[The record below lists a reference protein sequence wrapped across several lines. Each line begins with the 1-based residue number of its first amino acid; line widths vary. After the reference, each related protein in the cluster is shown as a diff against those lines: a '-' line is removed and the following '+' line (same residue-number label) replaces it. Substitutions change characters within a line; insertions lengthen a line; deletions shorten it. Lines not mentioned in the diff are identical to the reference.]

1 LGLPS
6 CINIQGQGKR
16 KKVEHDNFTEIS
28 DHSSAEIGRVI
39 LVKDGTVHR
48 DVENSPPQIVRA
60 PEFIAV

>member
-1 LGLPS
+1 M
-6 CINIQGQGKR
+6 
-16 KKVEHDNFTEIS
+16 EHDNFTEIS